1 MAQPTTI
8 SRSIRFTPQ
17 DAYMIDLAAR
27 VHRRSFSSFVNV
39 AAIQVASSNEFRD
52 GSTIGERIETLW
64 HIDPDV
70 RLKRLHDYDPT
81 LLTYEEQ
88 LHLQALGDKQG

>member
-8 SRSIRFTPQ
+8 SRSIRFAPQ

-27 VHRRSFSSFVNV
+27 VQRRSFSSFVNV
-39 AAIQVASSNEFRD
+39 AAIQVASNNEFRD
-52 GSTIGERIETLW
+52 GSTIGSRIESLW
-64 HIDPDV
+64 DIDPDV
-70 RLKRLHDYDPT
+70 RLKRLQEYDPT

-88 LHLQALGDKQG
+88 VHLRALEEAK